1 MLEMIANLCQI
12 ACLLSSQ
19 CESCLALSLDIGE
32 KKVETDQSDAM
43 MHFSSPVLLNIC
55 WQDTVT
61 LSEYM
66 YSFDY

>member
-12 ACLLSSQ
+12 SCLLSSQ